1 MSDLL
6 GLIDAEQ
13 IYRGATP
20 SCPTSEFWP
29 VPLEVLGPAV
39 NSRIEER
46 DQFIRFG
53 IVGRLITA
61 LEGIAR
67 EAAPAEVRQLGRPVV
82 LLGPD
87 VVELEGSNVEFL
99 RHAAVL
105 ADVACPLPH
114 LIANR
119 LRHDSVGTTGGLLQ
133 GQPGLGLQEIDKA
146 ADSHIPLQ
154 FVAPLWRDLSLLVL
168 LGQSTHMVC
177 GLVAELPAEH

>member
-20 SCPTSEFWP
+20 SCPSSEVWP
-29 VPLEVLGPAV
+29 
-39 NSRIEER
+39 
-46 DQFIRFG
+46 
-53 IVGRLITA
+53 
-61 LEGIAR
+61 
-67 EAAPAEVRQLGRPVV
+67 
-82 LLGPD
+82 
-87 VVELEGSNVEFL
+87 NVEFL